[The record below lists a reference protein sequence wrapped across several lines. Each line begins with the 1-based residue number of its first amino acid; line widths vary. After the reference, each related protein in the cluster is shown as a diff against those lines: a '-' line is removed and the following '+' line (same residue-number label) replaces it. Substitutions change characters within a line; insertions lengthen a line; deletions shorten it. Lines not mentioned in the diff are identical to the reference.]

1 MLWYLPDDYLLAIAI
16 WLIVLGMGC
25 AFLLRQRR
33 KARRRGA
40 ATLFWVHAGLS
51 AWLLLV
57 VVTLIE
63 VVFALFVDHSDAFN
77 MTNISK
83 RWFARHVDGQLNSF
97 GARDAAEFPRAMP
110 DGKYRICFIGD
121 SFTVGHGIPDMA
133 DRFSDLIAAE
143 LEKAAPGRY
152 VVANLGSPGL
162 ETSMIEARIHGLLD
176 EGYDVDMVVYV
187 MCLND
192 IEGYDPRTNE
202 MIARLQQ
209 LEPRNILFTRTYF
222 LNWLYFRFI
231 QFHSPDVRDY
241 FGHLL
246 ESYRSAAWEGLRHK
260 LDELHAR
267 CQSHDTK
274 FRMVL
279 FPFMQ
284 NLGPEYGYREVH
296 TKLVE
301 YCREAGIPVL
311 DLEPAFREH
320 ADENL
325 TVNPFDAHPNERA
338 NRIAAD
344 AIHRELLGD
353 LLQSTEETNPSDP
366 LR

>member
-1 MLWYLPDDYLLAIAI
+1 MLWYLPDDYLLAITL
-16 WLIVLGMGC
+16 WLILLGVGC
-25 AFLLRQRR
+25 AVLLRLRR
-33 KARRRGA
+33 KVRRREA
-40 ATLFWVHAGLS
+40 ANLFWVHAGLS
-51 AWLLLV
+51 VWLLLA
-57 VVTLIE
+57 VVTLCE
-63 VVFALFVDHSDAFN
+63 LAFALFVDHSDAFN

-97 GARDAAEFPRAMP
+97 GARDAAEFPRTVP
-110 DGKYRICFIGD
+110 DGTQRICFIGD
-121 SFTVGHGIPDMA
+121 SFTVGHGIPNMA
-133 DRFSDLIAAE
+133 DRFSDVIGAE
-143 LEKAAPGRY
+143 LENALPGQY

-162 ETSMIEARIHGLLD
+162 ETSMIEARVHGLLD

-192 IEGYDPRTNE
+192 IEGYDPRTKE
-202 MIARLQQ
+202 MITRLQQ

-231 QFHSPDVRDY
+231 QFHSPEVRTY

-246 ESYRSAAWEGLRHK
+246 ESYRSAAWEGLRRK
-260 LDELHAR
+260 LDELHAHCR
-267 CQSHDTK
+267 SHDVD
-274 FRMVL
+274 FRMVI

-284 NLGPEYGYREVH
+284 NLGPEYGYQEVH

-301 YCREAGIPVL
+301 YCRKAGIPVL

-320 ADENL
+320 SEENL

-338 NRIAAD
+338 NEIAAE
-344 AIHRELLGD
+344 AILRQLLGD
-353 LLQSTEETNPSDP
+353 LLQPTEKTSPSN
-366 LR
+366 LHR